1 VKPSLPIEIH
11 RPVTWRGQRAIDC
24 LLPGWPLDPAAL
36 ERCFRHGAVWWQTGG
51 KPKRLRDPAQP
62 VKPGHRLHLYCN
74 RSTLE
79 DCPLTPRLIADFGR
93 YSAWDKPAGLFSQ
106 GSKWGDHWTLHRW
119 IRMHHWP
126 EREALCVHRLDRHTR
141 GLMLVAHDAAAN
153 AALHRLFERGEVAKT
168 YLARVRG
175 AMTPG
180 TEKRVDYP
188 IDGRPAVSLI
198 RVLDSGPGGS
208 LVEIRPQ
215 TGRKHQIRRH
225 LAELGHPVIN
235 DRLHGHPPFDGDLQL
250 EAIALELTDPFDRS
264 PRQIRLE
271 SRLAV

>member
-1 VKPSLPIEIH
+1 
-11 RPVTWRGQRAIDC
+11 
-24 LLPGWPLDPAAL
+24 
-36 ERCFRHGAVWWQTGG
+36 
-51 KPKRLRDPAQP
+51 
-62 VKPGHRLHLYCN
+62 
-74 RSTLE
+74 
-79 DCPLTPRLIADFGR
+79 
-93 YSAWDKPAGLFSQ
+93 
-106 GSKWGDHWTLHRW
+106 
-119 IRMHHWP
+119 MHHWP

-208 LVEIRPQ
+208 LVEILPQ